1 MSKSEEK
8 EYIAEAKA
16 QESDQ
21 EYIDDEN
28 SGDDSWS
35 EEEMPTRSRAA
46 PSRQRPPR
54 ETASRSPKRRRND
67 NSVPPAGS
75 FMIPEPLVNFVMT
88 KLQQGDENQVSETLL
103 QLARIF
109 REQAALCL
117 FQAQRLDCLAAGEE
131 SPNVLEAVSSEWY
144 SSKLQRQNVESFVN
158 QSADLMLECQEKLD
172 FIESRLVPLDQ
183 K

>member
-8 EYIAEAKA
+8 ECIAESKA
-16 QESDQ
+16 QESDE

-28 SGDDSWS
+28 SGDDSSS
-35 EEEMPTRSRAA
+35 EEEMPTRSRVA
-46 PSRQRPPR
+46 PSRPSR
-54 ETASRSPKRRRND
+54 ETASRPPKRRRTD
-67 NSVPPAGS
+67 KSVPPAGS
-75 FMIPEPLVNFVMT
+75 FMVPEPLVNFVMT

-131 SPNVLEAVSSEWY
+131 PPNVLEAVSSESY
-144 SSKLQRQNVESFVN
+144 SSKLQRRNVECFVN

-172 FIESRLVPLDQ
+172 FIESRLVPLNQ